1 MRKTIPIIS
10 LIILL
15 CVGCERSEYC
25 TQITGT
31 AYTDSTLTTPI
42 ANDTLWFYNYIW
54 GASSKCLG
62 CTSTDSH
69 GRFGFL
75 FWNVDIDRWD
85 PHYESKFQFEEPRF
99 IITYKEDTLFMG
111 NQPGNY
117 INFIIYPQ
125 KTIEK

>member
-31 AYTDSTLTTPI
+31 AYTDSTLATPI
-42 ANDTLWFYNYIW
+42 ANDTLWFYNYMW
-54 GASSKCLG
+54 GAGSKCLG
-62 CTSTDSH
+62 CSSTDSH

-75 FWNVDIDRWD
+75 FWNVDIDQWD

-99 IITYKEDTLFMG
+99 IIT
-111 NQPGNY
+111 
-117 INFIIYPQ
+117 
-125 KTIEK
+125 

>member
-1 MRKTIPIIS
+1 MRKIIPIIS
-10 LIILL
+10 LLILL

-31 AYTDSTLTTPI
+31 AYTDSTLT
-42 ANDTLWFYNYIW
+42 
-54 GASSKCLG
+54 G
-62 CTSTDSH
+62 CSSTDSH